1 MGINIMIKALVIAGA
16 VLVMLYKF
24 FGAKFLAVLGLIVLA
39 LMVLVYF
46 NQNKLLYIPGNAA
59 SMQ

>member
-1 MGINIMIKALVIAGA
+1 MIKALVIAGA